1 MALEVWTPGNIWKYL
16 EISWSYS
23 LNAINK
29 YKISG
34 NVWKSGNHPWNL
46 FILNWM
52 TVDFWRI
59 SLMLNAHTSINYFI
73 LFRLFQAMHYQ
84 KIPKA
89 VSHVWKNP
97 MASLQGLRLSAL
109 ERQNMSELSFRLNIL
124 KSSVWYEK
132 WRREPWH
139 AEPWPSWRTTGKPWQ
154 IGSEDSK
161 EAMLPSVAM
170 SLEA

>member
-1 MALEVWTPGNIWKYL
+1 
-16 EISWSYS
+16 
-23 LNAINK
+23 
-29 YKISG
+29 
-34 NVWKSGNHPWNL
+34 
-46 FILNWM
+46 M

-89 VSHVWKNP
+89 FSHVWKNP

-124 KSSVWYEK
+124 KPSEVLK
-132 WRREPWH
+132 MAKRTMACH
-139 AEPWPSWRTTGKPWQ
+139 HGHHGGPSWRTTGKPWQ